1 MRKKNVKKM
10 LSVML
15 LVSLVILSVAGC
27 SGTKN
32 EDSSK
37 DAGVSPIRPEPIQ
50 DLRTGKTVRC
60 RWKLPS
66 RSMPSTL

>member
-15 LVSLVILSVAGC
+15 LVS
-27 SGTKN
+27 
-32 EDSSK
+32 D
-37 DAGVSPIRPEPIQ
+37 PIQ
-50 DLRTGKTVRC
+50 DLRTGKTVQC

-66 RSMPSTL
+66 RSMPSTLKLSAEAVADELK